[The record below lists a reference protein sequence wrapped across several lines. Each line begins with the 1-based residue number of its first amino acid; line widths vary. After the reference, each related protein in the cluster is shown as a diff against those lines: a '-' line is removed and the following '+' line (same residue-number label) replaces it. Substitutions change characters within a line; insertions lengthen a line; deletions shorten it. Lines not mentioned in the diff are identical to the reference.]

1 MRTTLALDND
11 LVESVISLTQVND
24 PSEAVSIALNDY
36 IKMKNKEKQLTVREL
51 RGVLKWEGDLDQM
64 RGADD
69 RTGS

>member
-69 RTGS
+69 RNGS